1 MRRKEVKQDIGE
13 GVRGR
18 RMETGGG
25 GVGGGG
31 SRCKT
36 DETDAET
43 LFTM

>member
-25 GVGGGG
+25 VGGGG

-36 DETDAET
+36 DETDADT